1 MSSRAILHFYSFCAF
16 LWPKILVYLWVALLA
31 FSFYISVRTSYRRSL
46 GTEEFAYA
54 CDSFGYLRMAKEI
67 RHAFAHG
74 VWPEFKL
81 ESPQTRMLI
90 DFMQQNNVSVPRW
103 EEVVAPHAHHYF
115 PQSNYVG
122 VQYPPGTGLVLAMF
136 PQGEA
141 IYRLNR
147 IVVWVFILAGVA
159 ALAIAA
165 WKRAWMSI
173 GLVVLALTVGLM
185 VLARLGALTFSM
197 NAVLV
202 PIILMCVFSLL
213 ALRFRAADRDGLAL
227 LFALLAG
234 ICLGLATLIRL
245 PSFLLS
251 VGFLVLLWPGF
262 RNFRIKSLPV
272 AFALGA
278 TIAGVIPIVINQH
291 NVAGAWY
298 LSTYASVDAAPPTLQ
313 RLDENLSYFLG
324 SGHASVDNWAVVAG
338 FIGLVG
344 FLMLYVRRDS
354 EHLNR
359 LGLSSKRFVLAVAL
373 LWLIP
378 IAYFLTHRIT
388 GAHYMISS
396 IFATLT
402 LLGFGALAIE
412 ITSPLAPR
420 FEPRRIISWV
430 ALALILWPGAETIK
444 RSWYQRDFAP
454 APERS
459 TTHAPILLPSE
470 LVDNKAWIWADLL
483 TGSLWYYAN
492 KPAFKIQFT
501 DEETRAMLFK
511 FVWDRGDRQYL
522 IQDSEQMKV
531 YISEIE
537 KLGGRLEMRG
547 KVDGQPYF
555 LVVWPNGVPSVA
567 DKRG

>member
-1 MSSRAILHFYSFCAF
+1 MKLARI
-16 LWPKILVYLWVALLA
+16 IVYLWRALLA
-31 FSFYISVRTSYRRSL
+31 VSFYLSVRTSYRQSL

-54 CDSFGYLRMAKEI
+54 CDSFGYLGMAKQI
-67 RHAFAHG
+67 RHGYEQG

-81 ESPQTRMLI
+81 ESAQTRLLI
-90 DFMQQNNVSVPRW
+90 NFMQQNNVAVPRW

-147 IVVWVFILAGVA
+147 IIVDLFILAG
-159 ALAIAA
+159 ALALAMAA
-165 WKRAWMSI
+165 WKRAWASI
-173 GLVVLALTVGLM
+173 GLVVLALCLGLM
-185 VLARLGALTFSM
+185 VLARLGALSFSI

-202 PIILMCVFSLL
+202 PIVLTGVFSLL
-213 ALRFRAADRDGLAL
+213 ALRFKTADRDRLAL
-227 LFALLAG
+227 LCALFAG
-234 ICLGLATLIRL
+234 FSLGFATMIRL

-251 VGFLVLLWPGF
+251 AGFLVLLWPGL

-278 TIAGVIPIVINQH
+278 TITGVIPVVINQH

-298 LSTYASVDAAPPTLQ
+298 LSTYSTVDSAPPTLA
-313 RLDENLSYFLG
+313 RLGSNLSFYLG
-324 SGHASVDNWAVVAG
+324 SGHASIDNWALVAG

-354 EHLNR
+354 EQLNR
-359 LGLSSKRFVLAVAL
+359 LGLNWKQFVLAIAL
-373 LWLIP
+373 LWVIP
-378 IAYFLTHRIT
+378 IVYFLTHPIT
-388 GAHYMISS
+388 GPHYMISS

-402 LLGFGALAIE
+402 LLGFGAFAIE
-412 ITSPLAPR
+412 ITSNVALR
-420 FEPRRIISWV
+420 FEPRRILSWV
-430 ALALILWPGAETIK
+430 ALALILWPVGVTLK
-444 RSWYQRDFAP
+444 RVWSERDLGP
-454 APERS
+454 APKQAI
-459 TTHAPILLPSE
+459 THAPILLPAE
-470 LVDNKAWIWADLL
+470 LVDDKAWIWADLL
-483 TGSLWYYAN
+483 TGSLWYYAD

-501 DEETRAMLFK
+501 DEETRAQMFK
-511 FVWDRGDRQYL
+511 FVWQRGERQYL

-531 YISEIE
+531 YIAEIE
-537 KLGGRLEMRG
+537 KLGGRLDMRG

-555 LVVWPNGVPSVA
+555 LVVWPNGGPA
-567 DKRG
+567 NAGKRG